1 MIERGDLMALIK
13 EIKYEKGSIRI
24 WDDYATKDPEEIEK
38 IIERVSEIIHNYYR
52 RQSLGGGSSS
62 NGASLQNN
70 CGD

>member
-62 NGASLQNN
+62 DSVSLQNN
-70 CGD
+70 CRG